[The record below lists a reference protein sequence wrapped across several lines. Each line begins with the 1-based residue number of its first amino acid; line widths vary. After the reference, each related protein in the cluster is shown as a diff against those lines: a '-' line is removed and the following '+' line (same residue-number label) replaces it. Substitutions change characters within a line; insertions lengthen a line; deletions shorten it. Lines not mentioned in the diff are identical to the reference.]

1 MNKRKVLSYL
11 LTFIMVLSV
20 LSPVNVSSAAIA
32 QTANNNGESTRQE
45 TETSENELQELTEA
59 S

>member
-1 MNKRKVLSYL
+1 
-11 LTFIMVLSV
+11 MVLSV

-45 TETSENELQELTEA
+45 TETSEYEVQELTEA